1 MRFVRFEKFVGRSA
15 RFSNARGVELVDRRQ
30 IFVDESVRL
39 ERIYPGAVLFP
50 GTQIGSTSHQ
60 SWIKDQV
67 GNGIAWLQDIVDH
80 LFFST
85 ELRLLGCRR
94 PNLPA
99 VS

>member
-1 MRFVRFEKFVGRSA
+1 
-15 RFSNARGVELVDRRQ
+15 
-30 IFVDESVRL
+30 
-39 ERIYPGAVLFP
+39 
-50 GTQIGSTSHQ
+50 
-60 SWIKDQV
+60 
-67 GNGIAWLQDIVDH
+67 LQDIVDH